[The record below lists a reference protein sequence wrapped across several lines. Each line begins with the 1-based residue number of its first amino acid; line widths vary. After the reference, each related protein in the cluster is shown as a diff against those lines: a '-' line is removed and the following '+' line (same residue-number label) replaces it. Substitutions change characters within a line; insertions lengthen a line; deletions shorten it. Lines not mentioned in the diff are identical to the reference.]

1 MHLLLTIDENAAPA
15 HRKVAMKI
23 NLTLIAATA
32 LIPLSA
38 CGESEPEVVGG
49 IPDPMAEELANAA
62 PIAELPPMIQK
73 SETYRCKDNS
83 LIFVDF
89 MSDDKT
95 AVLRLEKKDAS
106 PVTLTVAEEGGA
118 YVAEGGYSLS
128 GSGATI
134 SASLPGKGS
143 LSCKS

>member
-1 MHLLLTIDENAAPA
+1 LLLTIDENVAPA
-15 HRKVAMKI
+15 HRKPAMKI

-32 LIPLSA
+32 LISLSA

-62 PIAELPPMIQK
+62 PIDELPPMIQK

-89 MSDDKT
+89 MSDNT
-95 AVLRLEKKDAS
+95 SAILRLEKKDAA
-106 PVTLTVAEEGGA
+106 PVMLKAEEEGA
-118 YVAEGGYSLS
+118 AYTAEGGYSLS
-128 GSGATI
+128 GSDDVIT
-134 SASLPGKGS
+134 ASLPGKGS
-143 LSCKS
+143 QSCKS